1 MCCNT
6 TGESIVITRGV
17 GLWVTDWV
25 EEYITGVNFWQIF
38 ILFCKHTVKGSMFSE
53 TQFLVRIK
61 IIKPL
66 TQDIIICIRK
76 IERCSLCYTCYLMLY
91 RYLSAIDMSEW

>member
-1 MCCNT
+1 
-6 TGESIVITRGV
+6 
-17 GLWVTDWV
+17 
-25 EEYITGVNFWQIF
+25 
-38 ILFCKHTVKGSMFSE
+38 MFLE

-66 TQDIIICIRK
+66 TEDIIICIGK
-76 IERCSLCYTCYLMLY
+76 IERCSLCYTCYLMLF